1 MIICVDRFFSLEHIN
16 LPLPAGQKTQG
27 TSVSALP
34 EVLAFDMSAMTL
46 STVPSASMGK
56 HLTYLSHAPAPCV
69 IKRHTPELFWY
80 L

>member
-1 MIICVDRFFSLEHIN
+1 
-16 LPLPAGQKTQG
+16 
-27 TSVSALP
+27 LP